1 MDIEP
6 DGWAVVA
13 GATGS
18 LGSAISAKLA
28 SMRLKVLAIGRNEAE
43 LTKLSRLGNIHPCI
57 VDMADNSAIDIV
69 KRHIEGPVKI
79 VVQALGLPIRPKD
92 QPFDP
97 ASVGKAVN
105 IKIGGLLRLVEAL
118 DHQLHEGSRI
128 VALGG
133 NHGFEPD
140 PTATSPGVTNAAM
153 ANLVRQLSV
162 PYGKRG
168 ISVHLVSPGPVNTPR
183 IRKLAADTAR
193 ITGETAEQALDGWRA
208 ESSFGKL
215 ISVEQVAW
223 AVALLLDKE
232 ADALH
237 GSVIHLDG
245 GRRKGIV

>member
-1 MDIEP
+1 M
-6 DGWAVVA
+6 
-13 GATGS
+13 
-18 LGSAISAKLA
+18 
-28 SMRLKVLAIGRNEAE
+28 
-43 LTKLSRLGNIHPCI
+43 
-57 VDMADNSAIDIV
+57 
-69 KRHIEGPVKI
+69 
-79 VVQALGLPIRPKD
+79 
-92 QPFDP
+92 
-97 ASVGKAVN
+97 
-105 IKIGGLLRLVEAL
+105 
-118 DHQLHEGSRI
+118 HEGSRI

-133 NHGFEPD
+133 YHGFEPD

-153 ANLVRQLSV
+153 ANLIRQLSV
-162 PYGKRG
+162 RYGKRG
-168 ISVHLVSPGPVNTPR
+168 ISVHLVSPGPVDTPR
-183 IRKLAADTAR
+183 IRKLAADAAR